1 MRWQL
6 RSKIQRAAVTQ
17 ANIDYQGSI
26 TIDSALIKK
35 AGFREGE
42 KVLVASYK
50 TGERLETYVIKGR
63 KNSGI
68 IAMNGPAALKIRKN
82 EKVVI
87 MGFELANKKIKPK
100 IILVNNKN
108 KFLRYL

>member
-6 RSKIQRAAVTQ
+6 RSKIQKATVMQ
-17 ANIDYQGSI
+17 ANIDYNGSI
-26 TIDSALIKK
+26 TVDSVLIKK

-50 TGERLETYVIKGR
+50 TGERLETYIIKGR
-63 KNSGI
+63 EDSGV
-68 IAMNGPAALKIRKN
+68 IAMNGPSALRIREGEKI
-82 EKVVI
+82 VI
-87 MGFELANKKIKPK
+87 MGFELTNKKIKPK

-108 KFLRYL
+108 KFLKYL